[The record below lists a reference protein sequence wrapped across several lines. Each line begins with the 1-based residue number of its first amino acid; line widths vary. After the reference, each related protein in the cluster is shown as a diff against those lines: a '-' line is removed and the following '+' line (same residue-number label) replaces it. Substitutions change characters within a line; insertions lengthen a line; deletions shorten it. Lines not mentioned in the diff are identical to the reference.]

1 MKRSVAVV
9 VRRPGALVAAA
20 PAGGEFLIVRRPD
33 DPDDPLAG
41 VWGLPA
47 ITLLDGEDERA
58 AVARAGRVKLG
69 VELAV
74 GARIGEKAADRG
86 GYVLRLA
93 DYEATV
99 LAGVPAV
106 PQPDRSMT
114 QYTECR
120 YTADPGAAGA
130 RRRRA
135 ARCAPRSSSK
145 ITARS
150 GLPPETVRERG
161 PDGTTGRGRR
171 DGAGQGDVGAGR
183 GVPRAARPAAA

>member
-1 MKRSVAVV
+1 MKPVKRSVAVV
-9 VRRPGALVAAA
+9 IWRPGR

-41 VWGLPA
+41 AWGLPA

-58 AVARAGRVKLG
+58 AVVRAGRVKLG
-69 VELAV
+69 AELAA

-106 PQPDRSMT
+106 PQPDDSMT

-120 YTADPGAAGA
+120 YTADPGTLAEAAARGSLCAQVFLEDNSKKRLAAG
-130 RRRRA
+130 
-135 ARCAPRSSSK
+135 
-145 ITARS
+145 
-150 GLPPETVRERG
+150 ERG
-161 PDGTTGRGRR
+161 
-171 DGAGQGDVGAGR
+171 
-183 GVPRAARPAAA
+183 